1 MISLESLWAL
11 TSHCFALAFIGFYSH
26 SKGVI
31 FTTMIEDR
39 ILERGEIIQ
48 RQGDEV
54 KFLFKV
60 QSGLLRSFFV
70 DEMGKEHVFMFAPE
84 QWVVADLDAIGF
96 DLPCVLSIEALE
108 RSHIEVVPFKKG
120 GKLVLD
126 SEDREL
132 EFMRLMR
139 RAGSLQRRVLMMM
152 STSALERYEYFL
164 KTYPDLSPRL
174 TQKQIASYLGIT
186 PQRLSKLRAERV
198 GK

>member
-1 MISLESLWAL
+1 M
-11 TSHCFALAFIGFYSH
+11 
-26 SKGVI
+26 GVK
-31 FTTMIEDR
+31 FTTMNQIR
-39 ILERGEIIQ
+39 TVTRGEVIQ

-54 KFLFKV
+54 RFFFKV
-60 QSGLLRSFFV
+60 HSGLLRSFFV
-70 DEMGKEHVFMFAPE
+70 DEMGKEHVFLFVPE
-84 QWVVADLDAIGF
+84 DWIVADLDAIGF
-96 DLPCVLSIEALE
+96 DLPCALSIDALE
-108 RSHIEVVPFKKG
+108 PSRVEEVPFKKG
-120 GKLVLD
+120 EKSILD
-126 SEDREL
+126 AKSGQF

-164 KTYPDLSPRL
+164 KTYPELSPRL

>member
-1 MISLESLWAL
+1 M
-11 TSHCFALAFIGFYSH
+11 
-26 SKGVI
+26 
-31 FTTMIEDR
+31 FTTMTQVR

-48 RQGDEV
+48 RQGDAV

-84 QWVVADLDAIGF
+84 QWIVADLDAIGF
-96 DLPCVLSIEALE
+96 DLPCTLSIEALE

-132 EFMRLMR
+132 EFLRLMR

>member
-1 MISLESLWAL
+1 MNQIRNLN
-11 TSHCFALAFIGFYSH
+11 
-26 SKGVI
+26 
-31 FTTMIEDR
+31 
-39 ILERGEIIQ
+39 RGEIIQ
-48 RQGDEV
+48 RQGDEA
-54 KFLFKV
+54 KFVFKV
-60 QSGLLRSFFV
+60 QSGLLRAFFV

-84 QWVVADLDAIGF
+84 QWVLGDLDAIGF
-96 DLPCVLSIEALE
+96 DVLCTLSIQALE
-108 RSHIEVVPFKKG
+108 PSRIELVTLKKG
-120 GKLVLD
+120 GKLILD
-126 SEDREL
+126 YEGSQIEWI
-132 EFMRLMR
+132 RLIR